1 MTKYKRRT
9 PIMLGIAAMTLA
21 ACGSGSTS
29 AKVSTGP
36 TAPPPPSKTAA
47 STTIP
52 STTLPSIG
60 SSEIS
65 TTTSLAPQKSP
76 LPSVQV
82 LDTANG
88 QTVQFASLLPAVKPV
103 LFWFWA
109 PH

>member
-1 MTKYKRRT
+1 MMNHKRRT

-36 TAPPPPSKTAA
+36 QPQAKTAT

-52 STTLPSIG
+52 SSPSP
-60 SSEIS
+60 EIS

-76 LPSVQV
+76 LPSVEV

-88 QTVQFASLLPAVKPV
+88 QKVQFASLLPAVKPV

-109 PH
+109 PN

>member
-1 MTKYKRRT
+1 MMNHKRRT

-36 TAPPPPSKTAA
+36 AGPQSPAKTAV

-52 STTLPSIG
+52 SSPSP
-60 SSEIS
+60 EIS

-76 LPSVQV
+76 LPSVEV

>member
-1 MTKYKRRT
+1 MMNHKRRT
-9 PIMLGIAAMTLA
+9 PIMLGIAALTLA

-36 TAPPPPSKTAA
+36 TGSQPSAKTA
-47 STTIP
+47 
-52 STTLPSIG
+52 
-60 SSEIS
+60 
-65 TTTSLAPQKSP
+65 QQQSP
-76 LPSVQV
+76 LPTVEV

-109 PH
+109 PN

>member
-1 MTKYKRRT
+1 MMNHKRRT

-36 TAPPPPSKTAA
+36 TGSQPPAKTAA
-47 STTIP
+47 STTSP
-52 STTLPSIG
+52 SP
-60 SSEIS
+60 EIS
-65 TTTSLAPQKSP
+65 TTTSLAAQPSP
-76 LPSVQV
+76 LPSVEV

-88 QTVQFASLLPAVKPV
+88 QTVQFSSLLPAVKPV

>member
-1 MTKYKRRT
+1 MMNHKRRT
-9 PIMLGIAAMTLA
+9 PIMLSIAAMTLA

-36 TAPPPPSKTAA
+36 TGSQPTAKTAT

-52 STTLPSIG
+52 INP

-76 LPSVQV
+76 LPSVEV

>member
-1 MTKYKRRT
+1 MMNHKRRT

-36 TAPPPPSKTAA
+36 HPAKTAA
-47 STTIP
+47 NTTIP
-52 STTLPSIG
+52 SGPSP
-60 SSEIS
+60 EIS

-76 LPSVQV
+76 LPSVEV